1 MTTRFQQVGLLAKT
15 GDARVAA
22 AVAQCMNTLQEAGCD
37 VLIGPNVHG
46 LLGGG
51 SEPPVPLEE
60 IARRAQLLVVVG
72 GDGTILA
79 AARQL
84 AGHAVPIVGVNA
96 GRLGFLADLPA
107 DAVPRHLG
115 AILDGAYV
123 EEQRRVLKLDLDN
136 STAGPVSALNDVV
149 VQKHDHGR
157 MIEFTTW
164 VDGRFVCAHRADG
177 LVIATPTGSTAYALS
192 AGGPIMHPAL
202 DAITLVPICPHTLTD
217 RPIVVSG
224 SAQIEV
230 RIEGHPPMGAQ
241 VTCDGQASRELGPGD
256 TVRVA
261 LDANTI
267 SLLHPEDYD
276 YFKIL
281 RNKLHWGRDQDS
293 DIGR

>member
-1 MTTRFQQVGLLAKT
+1 MSTRFQHVGLLAKT

-22 AVAQCMNTLQEAGCD
+22 AVAQCMDTLQAAGCE
-37 VLIGPNVHG
+37 VLIGPNVHD
-46 LLGGG
+46 LLGGD
-51 SEPPVPLEE
+51 SEAPVPLED
-60 IARRAQLLVVVG
+60 IARRADLLVVVG
-72 GDGTILA
+72 GDGSILA

-84 AGHAVPIVGVNA
+84 AGHAVPILGVNA

-107 DAVPRHLG
+107 DAVPKHLG

-123 EEQRRVLKLDLDN
+123 EEQRRILKLNLDN
-136 STAGPVSALNDVV
+136 GTTGPTSALNDVV

-202 DAITLVPICPHTLTD
+202 DAVALVPICPHTLTD

-230 RIEGHPPMGAQ
+230 RIEGQPPMSAQ
-241 VTCDGQASRELGPGD
+241 VICDGQASQELAPGD
-256 TVRVA
+256 TVRVS
-261 LDANTI
+261 LDSTTI
-267 SLLHPEDYD
+267 ALLHPKDYD

-281 RNKLHWGRDQDS
+281 RNKLHWGRDRS
-293 DIGR
+293 IER